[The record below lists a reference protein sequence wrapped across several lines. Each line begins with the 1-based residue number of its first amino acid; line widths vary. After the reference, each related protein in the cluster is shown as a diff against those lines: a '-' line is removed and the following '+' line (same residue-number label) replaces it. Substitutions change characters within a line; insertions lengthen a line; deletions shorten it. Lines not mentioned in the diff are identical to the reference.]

1 MPSRQNDL
9 RSSSGTFA
17 HTIGRTEKT
26 GRVLAVSVTAL
37 AIAFAMIRAAV
48 LGEPYTVRC
57 LIGLLL
63 TPSILVAE
71 WLFRFRLRLPV
82 FVLLQCF
89 YLLAVIGKCFHLFDI
104 SVWWDIAM
112 HGMGGFCL
120 AVSGLVLFDLF
131 EKRILKRPPAQTGK
145 RAPAHCIAPALFAL
159 CFAVTAGVLWE
170 LYEFTVDRLFGWDM
184 QMDTI
189 VSRIDSSLLG
199 DGMGSITQ
207 IGNISET
214 AVNGVS
220 LPIKGYLD
228 IGLYDTM
235 EDLALLTAGALAAG
249 LIRVL
254 FRQEKLFF
262 HLDSDPIQSQTAE
275 HKS

>member
-1 MPSRQNDL
+1 
-9 RSSSGTFA
+9 
-17 HTIGRTEKT
+17 
-26 GRVLAVSVTAL
+26 
-37 AIAFAMIRAAV
+37 
-48 LGEPYTVRC
+48 
-57 LIGLLL
+57 
-63 TPSILVAE
+63 
-71 WLFRFRLRLPV
+71 
-82 FVLLQCF
+82 
-89 YLLAVIGKCFHLFDI
+89 
-104 SVWWDIAM
+104 M
-112 HGMGGFCL
+112 HSMGGFCL
-120 AVSGLVLFDLF
+120 AVAGLVLFDLF
-131 EKRILKRPPAQTGK
+131 QKRILKRPPDQTGK
-145 RAPAHCIAPALFAL
+145 RTPAHCIAPALFAL
-159 CFAVTAGVLWE
+159 CFAVTVGVLWE

-220 LPIKGYLD
+220 LPIEGYLD

-254 FRQEKLFF
+254 FQQEKLFF
-262 HLDSDPIQSQTAE
+262 HLDSDPIQSQIAE